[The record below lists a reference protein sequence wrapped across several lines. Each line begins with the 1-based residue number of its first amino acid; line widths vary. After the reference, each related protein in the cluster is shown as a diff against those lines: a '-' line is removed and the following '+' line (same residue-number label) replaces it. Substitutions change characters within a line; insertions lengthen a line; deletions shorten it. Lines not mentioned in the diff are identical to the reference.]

1 MNERWKWKKR
11 HMNQNIVSIPWQ
23 VDLTNLFSKGKI
35 VNQTKLP
42 LIIGRTKKM
51 ENNRKFLELNAL
63 SLLAIF
69 NNNYYLKQLAN
80 MCFIFNIFP

>member
-11 HMNQNIVSIPWQ
+11 HMNQNIVIILWQ

-51 ENNRKFLELNAL
+51 ENNRKFLELNAP
-63 SLLAIF
+63 SLLTKPT
-69 NNNYYLKQLAN
+69 NN
-80 MCFIFNIFP
+80 